1 MMDFEAA
8 NRIQRLRGEL
18 ASIRNQAAERIRD
31 MEAALGQARAEVAQ
45 ARQAAAQASAVAEQ
59 AQASAAEAKRQA
71 SEARK
76 QALEAAK
83 QTEEVEQRQVL
94 GTDSETSRKRLER
107 AQTEQARNSRK
118 ALLSKALLV
127 LDNLARAME
136 YEHTAVTDPAGLVAG
151 LRLTYWQL
159 NDLLEGEG
167 LRPVETVGRVFDPKV
182 HEAVDIDVSGKSEP
196 GIVTAELQKGW
207 YYENEVLRPARVTV
221 AGAVPRRHS
230 PSERA

>member
-1 MMDFEAA
+1 
-8 NRIQRLRGEL
+8 
-18 ASIRNQAAERIRD
+18 
-31 MEAALGQARAEVAQ
+31 
-45 ARQAAAQASAVAEQ
+45 
-59 AQASAAEAKRQA
+59 
-71 SEARK
+71 
-76 QALEAAK
+76 
-83 QTEEVEQRQVL
+83 
-94 GTDSETSRKRLER
+94 
-107 AQTEQARNSRK
+107 
-118 ALLSKALLV
+118 V

-167 LRPVETVGRVFDPKV
+167 LRPVEAVGRVFDPKI
-182 HEAVDIDVSGKSEP
+182 HEAVDIDTSGKSEP